1 MVAFPG
7 MPSLPRLVQVVPRP
21 DRGLVGPAPAEV
33 RRVLVVPPPRL
44 GDLVLALPALA
55 ALRHAYPRAWLA
67 VVATPLSA
75 PLARLSPAV
84 DQVLVH
90 ADGFSDSEALLRTF
104 RPTVLLAQAPTL
116 AMAWAARRGR
126 VPLSVGP
133 GDHAFSR
140 LFTRRVAAR
149 AVRGLHQVEEG
160 LAYAHLAGVRPGPAA
175 FPLQVPAEIDAGLA
189 HWRAAHQVPERYVV
203 LHAGHGGSSPAWPLL
218 HFLRL
223 AALLDAEGLPVVLSI
238 GPADRAV
245 WNALDRAEL
254 PIRRLPRLAAELP
267 VLAALLRSAAVLIGN
282 TSGPVHLAAAL
293 GTATLAFHPPGPLYG
308 PERCG
313 PYARNGWALVADAD
327 RGHVWHRRSRRA
339 ATSLLEGISPAAA
352 LACVLDLAEG
362 REPRLPPV

>member
-1 MVAFPG
+1 
-7 MPSLPRLVQVVPRP
+7 MPSVPRLVQVLPRP
-21 DRGLVGPAPAEV
+21 DRGIVGAAPPDV

-55 ALRHAYPRAWLA
+55 ALRRTYPRAWLA
-67 VVATPLSA
+67 VVATPLAA
-75 PLARLSPAV
+75 PLARLSPIL

-90 ADGFSDSEALLRTF
+90 ADGIGAFDALIHGY
-104 RPTVLLAQAPTL
+104 RPTVLVAQAPAL
-116 AMAWAARRGR
+116 GLAWAARKAK

-133 GDHAFSR
+133 GDRSFSR
-140 LFTRRVAAR
+140 LFTRRVPGRAA
-149 AVRGLHQVEEG
+149 RGLHQVEES
-160 LAYAHLAGVRPGPAA
+160 LAYAHLAGARPGAA
-175 FPLQVPAEIDAGLA
+175 DFPLAVPAEVAEGLA
-189 HWRAAHQVPERYVV
+189 HWRGTHRVPDRYVV

-218 HFLRL
+218 HYLRL

-254 PIRRLPRLAAELP
+254 PIRRLPRLLAELP
-267 VLAALLRSAAVLIGN
+267 VLAGLLHRAAVLIGN

-308 PERCG
+308 PQRCG
-313 PYARNGWALVADAD
+313 PYARNGWALVADDERAP
-327 RGHVWHRRSRRA
+327 VWHRRSRRA

-362 REPRLPPV
+362 REPRLEP

>member
-1 MVAFPG
+1 
-7 MPSLPRLVQVVPRP
+7 MPPVPRLVQVLPRP
-21 DRGLVGPAPAEV
+21 DRGVVGQAPPDV

-55 ALRHAYPRAWLA
+55 ALRRAYPRAWIA
-67 VVATPLSA
+67 VVATPLAA
-75 PLARLSPAV
+75 PLARLSPV
-84 DQVLVH
+84 IDQVLVH
-90 ADGFSDSEALLRTF
+90 ADGIGDFDPLVRGF

-116 AMAWAARRGR
+116 ALAFAARRAK

-133 GDHAFSR
+133 GDRAFSR
-140 LFTRRVAAR
+140 LFTRRVPAR
-149 AVRGLHQVEEG
+149 AVRGLHQVEEA
-160 LAYAHLAGVRPGPAA
+160 LAYAHGAGARPGPAE
-175 FPLQVPAEIDAGLA
+175 FPLTVPPEVEEGLA
-189 HWRAAHQVPERYVV
+189 HWRGAHRVPARYVA
-203 LHAGHGGSSPAWPLL
+203 LHAGHGGSSPAWPLN

-223 AALLDAEGLPVVLSI
+223 AALLDAEGLSVVLSI
-238 GPADRAV
+238 GPLDRPV

-267 VLAALLRSAAVLIGN
+267 VLAGLLRGAGVLVGN

-293 GTATLAFHPPGPLYG
+293 GTPTLAFHPPGPLYG

-313 PYARNGWALVADAD
+313 PYAGNGWALVADGE

-339 ATSLLEGISPAAA
+339 ASSLLEGISPAAA

-362 REPRLPPV
+362 REPRL

>member
-1 MVAFPG
+1 
-7 MPSLPRLVQVVPRP
+7 MPPVPRLVQVMPRP
-21 DRGLVGPAPAEV
+21 DHGIVGPVQPDV

-55 ALRHAYPRAWLA
+55 ALRRTYPRAWVA

-90 ADGFSDSEALLRTF
+90 ADGIGAFDALLRGF
-104 RPTVLLAQAPTL
+104 RPTVLVAQASPL
-116 AMAWAARRGR
+116 GLAWAARRGR
-126 VPLSVGP
+126 IPLAVGP
-133 GDHAFSR
+133 GGRAFSR
-140 LFTRRVAAR
+140 LFTRRVIA
-149 AVRGLHQVEEG
+149 RGLHQVEEA
-160 LAYAHLAGVRPGPAA
+160 LAYAHLAGARPGAA
-175 FPLQVPAEIDAGLA
+175 DFPLAVPPEVDEGLA
-189 HWRAAHQVPERYVV
+189 HWRATHRVPDRYVV

-223 AALLDAEGLPVVLSI
+223 AALLDAEGMPVVLSI

-254 PIRRLPRLAAELP
+254 PIRRLPRLVAELP
-267 VLAALLRSAAVLIGN
+267 VLAGLLHRAAVLIGN

-313 PYARNGWALVADAD
+313 PYAPNGWALVADGERA
-327 RGHVWHRRSRRA
+327 RFWHRRSRRA

-352 LACVLDLAEG
+352 LSCVLDLAEG
-362 REPRLPPV
+362 RAPQL